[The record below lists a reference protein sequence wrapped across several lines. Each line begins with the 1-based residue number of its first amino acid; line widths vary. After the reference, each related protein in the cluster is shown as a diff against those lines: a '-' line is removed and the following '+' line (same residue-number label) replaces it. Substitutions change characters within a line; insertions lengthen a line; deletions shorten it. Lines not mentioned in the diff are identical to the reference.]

1 MEILKTGFLINNINK
16 VLSVDEVEYL
26 KELSTIFPYVED
38 NKNEI
43 LKGRLSTNNYTDKSE
58 DDTYSYDEMQLV
70 HKYLTENN
78 LHFSQKWS
86 FVNDVE
92 LFKAA
97 NKDVRYAI
105 QMGQQF
111 HNISIQI
118 LNDAY
123 PELEI
128 KETDV
133 RSRGGLTYYEDG
145 DFIEMHADGVNET
158 RLCVILL
165 YLNENWNDTFG
176 GELVLENENEK
187 QIASVP
193 PKFGDYVILDFTQ
206 NNVRHAVN
214 KIKNGFKR
222 FTYAHFVE
230 MKEDTKSTTWN
241 KFIEIKNIK

>member
-1 MEILKTGFLINNINK
+1 MEILKSGFLINNIDN
-16 VLSVDEVEYL
+16 VLASNEIEYL
-26 KELSTIFPYVED
+26 KELTTIFPYVED
-38 NKNEI
+38 NKNQI
-43 LKGRLSTNNYTDKSE
+43 LKGRLSTNNYKDKSE
-58 DDTYSYDEMQLV
+58 DDTYSYDEMHIV

-78 LHFSQKWS
+78 LHFSQKWC
-86 FVNDVE
+86 FVNEVE

-97 NKDVRYAI
+97 NKDIRYAL
-105 QMGQQF
+105 QMGEQF
-111 HNISIQI
+111 HNISIRI
-118 LNDAY
+118 LNNAY

-133 RSRGGLTYYEDG
+133 RSRGGITYYEDN

-187 QIASVP
+187 QIANVP

-230 MKEDTKSTTWN
+230 MKENSESNAWN
-241 KFIEIKNIK
+241 KFAEIKNVK